1 MFSELP
7 SVSNG
12 SIIHVIITY
21 IQYLYGEERR
31 QNEVD
36 ELITGIQLIRILFL
50 KSDNV
55 FTYYIQ

>member
-1 MFSELP
+1 MLSELP

-12 SIIHVIITY
+12 TVIHVIITY

-36 ELITGIQLIRILFL
+36 ELITGIQLIRLFFL

>member
-21 IQYLYGEERR
+21 IQYLYVEERR

>member
-1 MFSELP
+1 MFSELS

>member
-21 IQYLYGEERR
+21 IQYLYGEERG